1 MIDLI
6 FNLRDDKP
14 QLVNSVFLIE
24 EISQLPAGIFSDREM
39 DYIQHQIETKK
50 NFIILNYYYHWN
62 YIVVSDKTSDLDI
75 QCEELR
81 NVGVKV
87 AEHIKENQVD
97 FINIVDNLSKELL
110 TLSFIEGVSLTAYS
124 FRKYI
129 TDNQKVKRFSR
140 INMYSKRLH
149 LSTLN
154 S

>member
-81 NVGVKV
+81 NVGVKLL
-87 AEHIKENQVD
+87 IPNKIID
-97 FINIVDNLSKELL
+97 FINIDNLSKEHDPL
-110 TLSFIEGVSLTAYS
+110 YC
-124 FRKYI
+124 
-129 TDNQKVKRFSR
+129 
-140 INMYSKRLH
+140 
-149 LSTLN
+149 
-154 S
+154 